1 MIYSNILHNLQ
12 HKMRTH
18 REGFSL
24 ITAIFVIVL
33 MATVTSL
40 ILNTTGKV
48 IKETTMQY
56 RNEQARLLAK
66 SYTELALL
74 SVMGHDRATLGNCVT
89 RVRGTINT
97 LQIGQANPTGANTM
111 TYGGYTVETNIQY
124 IANSFPASGTCTIL
138 NAQPLQ
144 SLQGPNMIIDVYV
157 RYQDPD
163 QPTAPHII
171 TYHRRT
177 LQKL

>member
-1 MIYSNILHNLQ
+1 MIYSTILHNLQ

-24 ITAIFVIVL
+24 ITAIFVIIL

-89 RVRGTINT
+89 RVQGTINT
-97 LQIGQANPTGANTM
+97 LQIGQANPAGGNVDN
-111 TYGGYTVETNIQY
+111 GGYTVTTDIQY
-124 IANSFPASGTCTIL
+124 IANGFPASGTCTIL
-138 NAQPLQ
+138 NAQDLT

-163 QPTAPHII
+163 QPTAAHQI